1 MDGMTGTRASN
12 YSRWMLILRAAISV
26 IIGII
31 VLVWPSLTLI
41 ALVYL
46 FGAFVLVDGIF
57 AVVGGFF
64 RPYGKWF
71 LIIGGIL
78 AIVLG
83 IMMFFWPRITA
94 LVLLY
99 LIAAWA
105 IVMGIAAIVTAFS
118 LGGAL
123 GQEWV
128 LVIAGAVLL
137 LLGLFFI
144 FRPSAGILSLLWL
157 LGVGLI
163 AHGVLLFI
171 RAFLP
176 ASPNTSTV
184 NW

>member
-1 MDGMTGTRASN
+1 MDGMTGTQASS

-26 IIGII
+26 IIGIM
-31 VLVWPSLTLI
+31 VLVWPGLTLI

-46 FGAFVLVDGIF
+46 LGAFVLVDGIF

-64 RPYGKWF
+64 RPYGKWS

-83 IMMFFWPRITA
+83 IMMFFWPGITA

-118 LGGAL
+118 LGGVL

-137 LLGLFFI
+137 LLGLFLI
-144 FRPSAGILSLLWL
+144 LRPGAGILSLLWL
-157 LGVGLI
+157 LGAGLI

>member
-1 MDGMTGTRASN
+1 MDGMTGTQASS

-26 IIGII
+26 IIGIM
-31 VLVWPSLTLI
+31 VLVWPGLTLI
-41 ALVYL
+41 TLVYL

-57 AVVGGFF
+57 AVVAGFF
-64 RPYGKWF
+64 RPYGKWS

-83 IMMFFWPRITA
+83 IMMFFWPSITA
-94 LVLLY
+94 IILLY

-105 IVMGIAAIVTAFS
+105 IVMGIAAIVTAIS

-137 LLGLFFI
+137 LLGLFFLI
-144 FRPSAGILSLLWL
+144 RPGAGILSLLWL

-163 AHGVLLFI
+163 VNGVLLFI

-176 ASPNTSTV
+176 TSANTSTV
-184 NW
+184 

>member
-1 MDGMTGTRASN
+1 MDGMTGTQASN

-26 IIGII
+26 IIGIM
-31 VLVWPSLTLI
+31 VLVWPGLTLI
-41 ALVYL
+41 TLVYF

-57 AVVGGFF
+57 AVIAGFF
-64 RPYGKWF
+64 RPYGKWS

-83 IMMFFWPRITA
+83 IMIFFWPGITA
-94 LVLLY
+94 IVLLY

-128 LVIAGAVLL
+128 LVIAGAVLV
-137 LLGLFFI
+137 LLGLFLLL
-144 FRPSAGILSLLWL
+144 RPGAGILSLLWL
-157 LGVGLI
+157 LGAGLI
-163 AHGVLLFI
+163 ANGVLLFI

-176 ASPNTSTV
+176 PSANTSAR